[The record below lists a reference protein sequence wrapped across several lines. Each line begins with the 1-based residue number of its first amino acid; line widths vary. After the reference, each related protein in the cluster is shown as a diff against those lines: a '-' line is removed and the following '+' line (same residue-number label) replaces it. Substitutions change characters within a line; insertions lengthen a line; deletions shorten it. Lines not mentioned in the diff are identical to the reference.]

1 MSLEDEVIITIFQVK
16 KVRTTT
22 KDGEWHCKVCVTK
35 PGGMEECTEESSVG
49 YQISGNDN
57 NDDTGTG
64 EIKGIII
71 GERGHSA
78 WRFSLQSGRQ
88 PALP

>member
-49 YQISGNDN
+49 YQISGNEN
-57 NDDTGTG
+57 YDDTGTG

-71 GERGHSA
+71 TSNKTDS
-78 WRFSLQSGRQ
+78 FIF
-88 PALP
+88 